1 MKNLTLQQA
10 IVYFSSPMNCVRYM
24 VAQRWPDGVVTC
36 PTCGRKDV
44 SWLENQF
51 KWQCKS
57 RHAKRQ
63 FSAKVGTIFEDSPL
77 GLDKW
82 LLATWMLTNCKNGVS
97 SYEISRAVG
106 VTQKSAWFM
115 LHRLRLAMKD
125 EPKNP
130 MGWTPNDPVEIDEC
144 YIGGKPKNMHSKRRN
159 SAKRQDYK
167 AVVFG
172 MLTRRTKEVRAM
184 VVPNAKKPALFEAIS
199 ANIGKR
205 STIWNGCK
213 NQSRA
218 DTNGR
223 IVVQSRDISME
234 IPVEINWPLT
244 I

>member
-1 MKNLTLQQA
+1 
-10 IVYFSSPMNCVRYM
+10 
-24 VAQRWPDGVVTC
+24 
-36 PTCGRKDV
+36 
-44 SWLENQF
+44 
-51 KWQCKS
+51 
-57 RHAKRQ
+57 
-63 FSAKVGTIFEDSPL
+63 
-77 GLDKW
+77 
-82 LLATWMLTNCKNGVS
+82 
-97 SYEISRAVG
+97 
-106 VTQKSAWFM
+106 
-115 LHRLRLAMKD
+115 
-125 EPKNP
+125 
-130 MGWTPNDPVEIDEC
+130 
-144 YIGGKPKNMHSKRRN
+144 
-159 SAKRQDYK
+159 
-167 AVVFG
+167 VVFG